1 VAQVHRHCSH
11 AVVDGHNH
19 RTHALLLAGKPLLL
33 LPTALAQR
41 MTARRVEDLGAGL
54 VAGSVPGPGA
64 GPVEPLAPLLRRLV
78 DDPSLAA
85 AALAFSARHDGH
97 DDDRSLAATQA
108 LGTALMDRTRPRL
121 MPE

>member
-1 VAQVHRHCSH
+1 
-11 AVVDGHNH
+11 
-19 RTHALLLAGKPLLL
+19 LL

-54 VAGSVPGPGA
+54 VAGSVAGSVPGSVAGSVPGTGA
-64 GPVEPLAPLLRRLV
+64 DPVEPLAPLLRRLV